1 MKSIQAT
8 TYSVDFQD
16 KGYQELS
23 HLIEHKKYSKLF
35 ILVDE
40 NTLEHCYPKFIQNLE
55 TTNSI
60 EIIKITSGEI
70 NKNLATCIE
79 VWNAITELG
88 GDRKS
93 LLITLGGGVITDLG
107 GFVASCFKRGIDFV
121 NIPTTLLSMVDA
133 SVGGKTGV
141 DLGVLKNQ
149 IGVFANPE
157 MVLIDPDYLTTVS
170 EREIKSGI
178 AEIIKYGLTYDV
190 KLLMEIKNHKLNNIN
205 DLIFKSIQI
214 KNKVVQQDPRE
225 NNIRKILN
233 FGHTL
238 GHAIES
244 FYLESEDKNN
254 LTHGEAIAIGM
265 VCESF
270 LSSKLLGFSF
280 DKVDEVKKLILSIY
294 EKTTLLK
301 EDFTAIVELLKHDK
315 KNINGQVNFVLLNDY
330 EDYQLDCK
338 VSNELIIE
346 SMEFYNI

>member
-1 MKSIQAT
+1 MKTIQAIS
-8 TYSVDFQD
+8 YPVHFQEES
-16 KGYQELS
+16 YQKLS
-23 HLIEHKKYSKLF
+23 NLIEKNKYSIIF

-40 NTLEHCYPKFIQNLE
+40 NTFEHCYPKFIPNLSTDKRIE
-55 TTNSI
+55 VI
-60 EIIKITSGEI
+60 EIESGEI
-70 NKNLATCIE
+70 NKNLETCMG

-93 LLITLGGGVITDLG
+93 VLITLGGGVITDLG

-149 IGVFANPE
+149 IGLFANPE
-157 MVLIDPDYLTTVS
+157 MVLVDNRYLATVAP
-170 EREIKSGI
+170 REIKSGI

-190 KLLMEIKNHKLNNIN
+190 KLFDEIKNNKDLKIS
-205 DLIFKSIQI
+205 DLIFRSVEI
-214 KNKVVQQDPRE
+214 KNEVVLQDPKE
-225 NNIRKILN
+225 KNLRKILN

-244 FYLESEDKNN
+244 FYLESKDKIN

-265 VCESF
+265 VCECYM
-270 LSSKLLGFSF
+270 SSKTIGFPVE
-280 DKVDEVKKLILSIY
+280 KLNEVKDVVISIY

-301 EDFTAIVELLKHDK
+301 EDFSAIMELLKHDK
-315 KNINGQVNFVLLNDY
+315 KNVNGQINFVLLNDF
-330 EDYQLDCK
+330 EDFKIDCN
-338 VSNELIIE
+338 VSEKLIIE
-346 SMEFYNI
+346 SMEFYNL